1 MKIKLSGS
9 LSIKDTARSSA
20 VAEET
25 FSKLVASV
33 LKLVANLLRV
43 EVLPSEQ
50 GGAVDDVGGGRAVRA
65 GLEPVGLL
73 GGWRGVLQGG
83 LELTALVGAGASAPL
98 VVSPGLRPP
107 VPGGE
112 SDANVGLFVL
122 RDEDWSKGGLVLSAL
137 VLSEQS
143 RAGGR
148 SLPEGASEVCLQEPK
163 WGLLWFLSCDCCY

>member
-1 MKIKLSGS
+1 MKIKLSAGS

-112 SDANVGLFVL
+112 SDADVGLSVL
-122 RDEDWSKGGLVLSAL
+122 RDEDWSKGGLFLSAGK
-137 VLSEQS
+137 QS
-143 RAGGR
+143 RAGVR

-163 WGLLWFLSCDCCY
+163 WGLLCFLSCDCCY